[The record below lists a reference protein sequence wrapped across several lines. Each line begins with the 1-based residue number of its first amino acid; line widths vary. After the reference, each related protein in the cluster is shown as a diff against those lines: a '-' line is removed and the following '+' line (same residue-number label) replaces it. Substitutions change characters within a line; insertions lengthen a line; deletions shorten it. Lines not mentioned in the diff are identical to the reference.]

1 MQKEVPF
8 VSVLMTA
15 YNRENFIAEAIESV
29 LTSSYTNFELVIV
42 DDCSTDKTFEII
54 QYFAIKDQR
63 IRYYQNEKN
72 LGDYPN
78 RNRAASY
85 AKGYYI
91 TYLDSDDKLLIE
103 GLKNCIEAM
112 LQFPEAGVGMYWSY
126 SKGPAFCL
134 NGAEAIRQ
142 HFFQRQLLVIGPG
155 GTVLKRSFFEHIRG
169 YPEKYGPANDMYF
182 NLKAACNSELVLFP
196 FAFSFYRIHDAQENK
211 NEFSYLYN
219 NYLYQKDALNELSLP
234 FSLEEKEWLANKNKR
249 RFLVNIVKYFFKTRD
264 PKHLLRAISL
274 TNYSLKALMNALFP

>member
-103 GLKNCIEAM
+103 GLKNCIESM

-264 PKHLLRAISL
+264 PKHVIRAIRL
-274 TNYSLKALMNALFP
+274 TNYSLKDLMNGLFH

>member
-1 MQKEVPF
+1 MQKEAPF

-15 YNRENFIAEAIESV
+15 FNRENFIAEAIESV

-54 QYFAIKDQR
+54 QYFAIKDKR

-91 TYLDSDDKLLIE
+91 TYLDSDDNLLID

-126 SKGPAFCL
+126 SKGQAFCL
-134 NGAEAIRQ
+134 NGPEAIRQ
-142 HFFQRQLLVIGPG
+142 HFFYRQLLIIGPG
-155 GTVLKRSFFEHIRG
+155 GTVLKRSFFEHLKG

-182 NLKAACNSELVLFP
+182 NLKAACYSELVLFP
-196 FAFSFYRIHDAQENK
+196 FAFSFYRLHDAQENK
-211 NEFSYLYN
+211 NEYSYLYN

-234 FSLEEKEWLANKNKR
+234 FSLKEREWLANKNKR
-249 RFLVNIVKYFFKTRD
+249 RFLVNIIKYFFKNRN
-264 PKHLLRAISL
+264 PKEVMQAIRL
-274 TNYSLKALMNALFP
+274 TNYSLKDLMNGLFH

>member
-8 VSVLMTA
+8 VSVLITA

-264 PKHLLRAISL
+264 PKHVIRAIRL
-274 TNYSLKALMNALFP
+274 TNYSLKDLMNGLFH

>member
-54 QYFAIKDQR
+54 QYFAARDQR

-78 RNRAASY
+78 RNRAAGY
-85 AKGYYI
+85 AKGDYI
-91 TYLDSDDKLLIE
+91 AYLDSDDTLMID

-112 LQFPEAGVGMYWSY
+112 LQFPDAGIGMYWSY
-126 SKGPAFCL
+126 SKGVAFCL
-134 NGAEAIRQ
+134 DGAEAIRQ
-142 HFFQRQLLVIGPG
+142 HFFYRQLLVIGPG
-155 GTVLKRSFFEHIRG
+155 GTVLKRSFFEQMKG

-182 NLKAACNSELVLFP
+182 NLKAACYSELVLFP

-211 NEFSYLYN
+211 NEYSYLYN
-219 NYLYQKDALNELSLP
+219 NYLYQKYALIELSLP
-234 FSLEEKEWLANKNKR
+234 FSFKEKKWLANKNKR

-264 PKHLLRAISL
+264 VKQVVKAIRL
-274 TNYSLKALMNALFP
+274 TNYSLKDTMNGLFH

>member
-264 PKHLLRAISL
+264 PKHVIRAIRL
-274 TNYSLKALMNALFP
+274 TNYSLKDLMNGLFH

>member
-1 MQKEVPF
+1 MQKEAPF

-15 YNRENFIAEAIESV
+15 FNRENFIAEAIESV

-54 QYFAIKDQR
+54 QYFAIKDKR

-264 PKHLLRAISL
+264 PKHVIRAIRL
-274 TNYSLKALMNALFP
+274 TNYSLKDLMNGLFH

>member
-63 IRYYQNEKN
+63 IRYYQNERN

-91 TYLDSDDKLLIE
+91 TYLDSDDKLLID
-103 GLKNCIEAM
+103 GLKNCMDAM
-112 LQFPEAGVGMYWSY
+112 LQFPGAGIGMYWAY

-182 NLKAACNSELVLFP
+182 NLKAVCYSELVLFP

-264 PKHLLRAISL
+264 PKHVIRAIRL
-274 TNYSLKALMNALFP
+274 TNYSLKDLMNGLFH